1 MDVFLT
7 CVYIDWQIYAL
18 NPNDSMWKKTSK
30 LQMEAEEEWVSSIS
44 SIPKKTKDLYVD
56 DGVDT

>member
-1 MDVFLT
+1 
-7 CVYIDWQIYAL
+7 
-18 NPNDSMWKKTSK
+18 MWKKTSK
-30 LQMEAEEEWVSSIS
+30 LQTEVEEEWVSIS

>member
-1 MDVFLT
+1 MDVFLI
-7 CVYIDWQIYAL
+7 CVHVDWQFYAL

-30 LQMEAEEEWVSSIS
+30 LQTEVEEEWVSIS

>member
-7 CVYIDWQIYAL
+7 CVYVDWQFYAL
-18 NPNDSMWKKTSK
+18 NPNYSRWKKTSK
-30 LQMEAEEEWVSSIS
+30 LQTEVEEEWVSIS